1 MSRLIRLLGIIGIL
15 IIILLSYLYFI
26 WFSKN
31 TLNAPEGDKVE
42 IYIPIGISIQEFYA
56 LIYDT
61 ELIENQDDFELF
73 TILKKIKSVKSGY
86 YELKSPMTC
95 NQVINTFRS
104 GLQTP
109 IQVVI
114 TPSRLPEDLAHK
126 LSLSLA
132 IDSITIITALNSED
146 IAASYGFSSADFYT
160 MFIPDTY
167 EMYWNSSIENLMDRM
182 KKEYNNYWTTS
193 RKEKAKELSLNQ
205 KEVVVLASIVYTE
218 QSQFSDERPKIA
230 GLYLNR
236 LRIGM
241 MLQSDPT
248 LIYGLGDFTRKR
260 VLNVDK
266 QVDSPYN
273 TYKYAGLPPGPI
285 YSPDKKSIEAVLNPE
300 SNKYLYMCAK
310 ADFSGYHAFATNL
323 RQHNNNARQYQ
334 RALNKA
340 SIYH

>member
-1 MSRLIRLLGIIGIL
+1 MTRLIRLLGIIGIL

>member
-260 VLNVDK
+260 VLNADK